1 MRSETSG
8 MQIIIVS
15 DDAASTGSLQ
25 QALGQGGLV
34 SISGFNHPA
43 AALDWCTKHEPDLV
57 LADYFMRAFDGLEF
71 IRRFRSLRGC
81 GQIPL
86 ILMHCAAA
94 RVIRREAL
102 QLGATDF
109 LTLPIDLPALVA
121 RTANLLALRLA
132 HLQLQKRPWGTRG
145 ESGESPCLPAFLH

>member
-1 MRSETSG
+1 
-8 MQIIIVS
+8 MQIITVS
-15 DDAASTGSLQ
+15 EDAASAGSLQ
-25 QALGQGGLV
+25 QALGQCGLV
-34 SISGFNHPA
+34 STIGFNHPA
-43 AALDWCTKHEPDLV
+43 AALDWCSKHEPDLV

-71 IRRFRSLRGC
+71 IRRFRTLRGC

-109 LTLPIDLPALVA
+109 LTLPVDLPALVA
-121 RTANLLALRLA
+121 RTTNLLALRQA
-132 HLQLQKRPWGTRG
+132 HLQLQKRPWGALG
-145 ESGESPCLPAFLH
+145 ESAESPGLPALLH

>member
-15 DDAASTGSLQ
+15 DDAATASSLQ
-25 QALGQGGLV
+25 RALGQCGLV
-34 SISGFNHPA
+34 STSQFNHPA
-43 AALDWCTKHEPDLV
+43 AALDWCTKDEPGLV

-71 IRRFRSLRGC
+71 IRRFRALRGC

-86 ILMHCAAA
+86 LLMHCAAA
-94 RVIRREAL
+94 RVIRPEAL

-109 LTLPIDLPALVA
+109 LTLPFDLPALAA
-121 RTANLLALRLA
+121 RTTNLLALRQA
-132 HLQLQKRPWGTRG
+132 QLQLQKRPWSTLD
-145 ESGESPCLPAFLH
+145 ESGHPSCPLALLH

>member
-1 MRSETSG
+1 

-15 DDAASTGSLQ
+15 DDAASTDSLQ
-25 QALGQGGLV
+25 QALGQGGQV
-34 SISGFNHPA
+34 STSGFNHPA

-71 IRRFRSLRGC
+71 IRRFRALHGC

-94 RVIRREAL
+94 GVIRTEAL

-109 LTLPIDLPALVA
+109 LTLPFDLPELAA
-121 RTANLLALRLA
+121 RTTSLLALRQA
-132 HLQLQKRPWGTRG
+132 HLQLQNRPWRTLG
-145 ESGESPCLPAFLH
+145 ESGHPTCPPAPLH